1 MDANGAGSP
10 LRRGAGTGPRW
21 GRAGQAPSSRS
32 RSPWRSSFQA
42 ETHVVFA
49 LGYKFEPAEVR
60 IKPGDTVR
68 WENREKVQYHSV
80 YFAALNDPVQ
90 DYFFPGE
97 SRERTFD
104 KAGTYDYICEPH
116 WESHRM
122 GGRVLVGE

>member
-1 MDANGAGSP
+1 MGA
-10 LRRGAGTGPRW
+10 RRPGTFKPI
-21 GRAGQAPSSRS
+21 ALALALVLPALV
-32 RSPWRSSFQA
+32 QA